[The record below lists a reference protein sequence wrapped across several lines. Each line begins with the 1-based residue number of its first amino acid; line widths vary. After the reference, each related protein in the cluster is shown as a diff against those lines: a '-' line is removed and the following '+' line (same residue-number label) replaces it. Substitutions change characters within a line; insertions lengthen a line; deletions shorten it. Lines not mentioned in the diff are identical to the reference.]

1 MPKAFHR
8 IPNRF
13 KKQELCTKA
22 VEVEPL
28 SLGNVPDHLKSRE
41 MCDAAVREGPS
52 SLIYVPDWFVTQQ
65 AVKLWHDDDDFYD
78 DDEIVEWHNGYQKL
92 KAQKGK

>member
-13 KKQELCTKA
+13 KKQEMCTKA

-65 AVKLWHDDDDFYD
+65 AVKLWHDDD
-78 DDEIVEWHNGYQKL
+78 EIVEWHNGYQKL